1 MVGDVDTRII
11 IVFRNYISHC
21 GYQGGKRHADCPR
34 LWKKLAV
41 TTLRSDLLNF
51 RRARAKRLREMESE
65 TVEGLVSTETRRS
78 LLLISPLV
86 GNFPFLRV
94 DIALY
99 PTFPPTI
106 LEKYTIRF

>member
-1 MVGDVDTRII
+1 ME
-11 IVFRNYISHC
+11 
-21 GYQGGKRHADCPR
+21 CPR

-78 LLLISPLV
+78 LL
-86 GNFPFLRV
+86 
-94 DIALY
+94 
-99 PTFPPTI
+99 
-106 LEKYTIRF
+106 